1 MNNLDKAVKE
11 KTKDGRITCK
21 EAFAIAAELGIKP
34 AVVGKALD
42 KKKIKIKQCQLGCF

>member
-1 MNNLDKAVKE
+1 MNNLDKAIKE

-34 AVVGKALD
+34 AVVARRLT
-42 KKKIKIKQCQLGCF
+42 KKR